1 MRLELAR
8 LHVYA
13 ALVLVLGLVGGG
25 CDAGSLDDSALLDED
40 IAHTQEA
47 LTYYPDTAPDPLPSP
62 ADLIQPNGIA
72 TIYPGAR
79 ACYPA
84 LPANNSAGIG
94 GQFAGQ
100 VNKLPKLLVFWARDY
115 YSPVSKIYAGPITTD
130 VYGYYEKVLNR
141 SNGFAA
147 YFPGV
152 FQFCIRNP
160 AANTTPIQTNAT
172 VVTY

>member
-1 MRLELAR
+1 MRLKLAMV
-8 LHVYA
+8 HVSA
-13 ALVLVLGLVGGG
+13 TLVLVLAGAG
-25 CDAGSLDDSALLDED
+25 CDAGSPADDALLDD
-40 IAHTQEA
+40 DVAHTQEA

-94 GQFAGQ
+94 GQFAGH
-100 VNKLPKLLVFWARDY
+100 VNKLPKLMVFWARDY
-115 YSPVSKIYAGPITTD
+115 SSTVSKIYSGPITTD
-130 VYGYYEKVLNR
+130 AYGYYEKVLNK